1 MSNTHELEQ
10 LLANLVVT
18 WPTNES
24 NPALEAARNY
34 LQVHCEIAAES
45 ATNGHDLIN
54 RQHIFEELTQQWYSV

>member
-18 WPTNES
+18 WPTSES

-34 LQVHCEIAAES
+34 LQTHCNITVES
-45 ATNGHDLIN
+45 ATNGHN
-54 RQHIFEELTQQWYSV
+54 GVYQQPIFEELTQQWYSV

>member
-18 WPTNES
+18 WPANES

-34 LQVHCEIAAES
+34 LQVHCNIAVES
-45 ATNGHDLIN
+45 TTNGYGVIN
-54 RQHIFEELTQQWYSV
+54 GQPAFEELTQQWYSV